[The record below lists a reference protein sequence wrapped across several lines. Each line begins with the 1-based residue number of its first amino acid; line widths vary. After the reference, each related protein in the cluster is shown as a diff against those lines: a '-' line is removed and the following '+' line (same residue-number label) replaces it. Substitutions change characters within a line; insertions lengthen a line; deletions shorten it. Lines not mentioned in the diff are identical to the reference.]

1 MRGRIKVL
9 GGETDDEHLS
19 KSINKIQMKSFQAM
33 ISGMKENLG
42 EFTQDSV
49 EQAPARWSEQASD

>member
-9 GGETDDEHLS
+9 GGKTDDEHLS

-42 EFTQDSV
+42 EFTRTV
-49 EQAPARWSEQASD
+49 